1 MNERF
6 PTYITVSSVFCH
18 HAMSRDEAID
28 KITDSI
34 VRGLKI
40 QHTDAGKTWEE
51 SKDEYDIEK
60 SDQVLLEERL
70 AVGDAKSCIQALSTI
85 QNLVHHK
92 NRHSLLTDNEWTMIY
107 TNATDCIEFI
117 KFTNDCPKFL

>member
-1 MNERF
+1 
-6 PTYITVSSVFCH
+6 
-18 HAMSRDEAID
+18 MSRDDAID

-34 VRGLKI
+34 ARGLKI

-51 SKDEYDIEK
+51 SEDEDDPEK

-92 NRHSLLTDNEWTMIY
+92 TRHSLLTDNEWTMIF
-107 TNATDCIEFI
+107 TKVTDCIDFI
-117 KFTNDCPKFL
+117 KFANDRDQLKGKSFM